1 MRGDRRGI
9 ILPAVLASLVLLAL
23 LSSLALFD
31 AVQEWRVAGLGD
43 DQLVA
48 RAALF
53 EGVDRVASPGDLP
66 LLCVSAPSARQLAT
80 GAASGGGRFQVRWSH
95 LGGGLVR
102 AEVEGFGRSGAR
114 SGAIALVRPD
124 STDHLAGMVVCS
136 RATRLDPAGPG
147 WLVTRPGG

>member
-1 MRGDRRGI
+1 M
-9 ILPAVLASLVLLAL
+9 ILPAVLASLVLLGL

-43 DQLVA
+43 DQLLA
-48 RAALF
+48 RAALL
-53 EGVDRVASPGDLP
+53 EGLDRVASPGDLP
-66 LLCVSAPSARQLAT
+66 LLCVSAPVAGQQ
-80 GAASGGGRFQVRWSH
+80 ASGTAVGGGRFLVRWTH

-102 AEVEGFGRSGAR
+102 AEVQGLGRSGAR
-114 SGAIALVRPD
+114 SGAIALLRPD

-147 WLVTRPGG
+147 WLVTPPDG

>member
-43 DQLVA
+43 DQLLA
-48 RAALF
+48 RAALL
-53 EGVDRVASPGDLP
+53 EGVDRVASPGDLA
-66 LLCVSAPSARQLAT
+66 LLCVSAPMGRQSVS
-80 GAASGGGRFQVRWSH
+80 GAASGGGRLRVRWSH

-102 AEVEGFGRSGAR
+102 AEVEGLGRSGAR
-114 SGAIALVRPD
+114 AGAIALVRPD
-124 STDHLAGMVVCS
+124 SIDRLAGAVVCP
-136 RATRLDPAGPG
+136 RATRLEPAGVG
-147 WLVTRPGG
+147 WLVAHPMG

>member
-1 MRGDRRGI
+1 MRGDRRGV
-9 ILPAVLASLVLLAL
+9 ILPAVLASLVLLGL

-43 DQLVA
+43 DQLLA
-48 RAALF
+48 RAALL

-66 LLCVSAPSARQLAT
+66 LLCVSSPMAWQLT
-80 GAASGGGRFQVRWSH
+80 FGSASGGGRFRVHWTH

-102 AEVEGFGRSGAR
+102 AEVVGLGRSGAR

-124 STDHLAGMVVCS
+124 STDHLAGMVVCP
-136 RATRLDPAGPG
+136 RATRLEPAGPG
-147 WLVTRPGG
+147 WLVAPPEG